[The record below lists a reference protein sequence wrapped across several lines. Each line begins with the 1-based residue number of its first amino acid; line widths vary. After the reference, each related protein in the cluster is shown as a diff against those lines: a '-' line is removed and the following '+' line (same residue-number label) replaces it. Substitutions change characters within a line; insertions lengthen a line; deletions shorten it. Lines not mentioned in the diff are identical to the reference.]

1 MSDVGKEIFI
11 KSVLPLEQREDSLL
25 FEMSFTDAEG
35 NAFKS
40 RFFVRNHN
48 VGLFNM
54 AISKMRPITA
64 ASVSHTPPRGPASGQ
79 DSRASN
85 NTGGQSCP

>member
-1 MSDVGKEIFI
+1 MSEIGKEIFI

-25 FEMSFTDAEG
+25 FEMSFTDAQG

-40 RFFVRNHN
+40 RFFVGNHN

-54 AISKMRPITA
+54 ALSKMRPITT
-64 ASVSHTPPRGPASGQ
+64 ASVSHTSPRGPVLLSG
-79 DSRASN
+79 SRASN

>member
-35 NAFKS
+35 NTFKS

-54 AISKMRPITA
+54 ALSKMRPITT
-64 ASVSHTPPRGPASGQ
+64 ASVSHTSPRGPVLSGG
-79 DSRASN
+79 SRASN
-85 NTGGQSCP
+85 NTGGQLCP

>member
-1 MSDVGKEIFI
+1 MSEIGREIFV

-25 FEMSFTDAEG
+25 FGMSFTDAEG

-54 AISKMRPITA
+54 ALSKMRPLTT
-64 ASVSHTPPRGPASGQ
+64 ASVSHTSPRGPALLSGG
-79 DSRASN
+79 RASN

>member
-1 MSDVGKEIFI
+1 MSEIEKEIFI
-11 KSVLPLEQREDSLL
+11 TSILPLEQREDSLL

-54 AISKMRPITA
+54 ALSKMRPITT
-64 ASVSHTPPRGPASGQ
+64 ASVSHTSPRGPALPSG
-79 DSRASN
+79 SRASN
-85 NTGGQSCP
+85 NTGGQLCP